1 MTMTDKDRTFS
12 DRWDASIEVRYVHNR
27 VAVESLH
34 DSGKYG
40 SSAQQNG
47 TGFSLTFPFEV
58 PNAASRRALDQ
69 MRSGEM
75 NQYESLEDLRAE
87 LDS

>member
-1 MTMTDKDRTFS
+1 MTMVEKSKTFS
-12 DRWDASIEVRYVHNR
+12 DRWDASVEVRYVHNR

-34 DSGKYG
+34 YSGKYA

-47 TGFSLTFPFEV
+47 TGVSLTSPFEI
-58 PNAASRRALDQ
+58 PNAASKRALRQ
-69 MRSGEM
+69 LRSGEM
-75 NQYESLEDLRAE
+75 NQYENLEDLRAE